1 MRKQWTE
8 QERNERI
15 SQWANENNVELLEET
30 AKFDSNKSPIYYKW
44 LESEL
49 VGLVG
54 KTNFDSIVEKRKP
67 TVNGL
72 TEDSKQKR
80 AKMRFSE
87 YGLQLQE
94 PYRGFNTAHIVKVM
108 NGTYEGYYGETS
120 LATVNQKRTRGKHTE
135 LTISILTDDEKKR
148 YFTEYAKSRGY
159 TIIDFPEKLAVRGK
173 CRLRSPQGN
182 EWETVWYYFA
192 YQENCN
198 CPQDVK
204 RSIGERMVSAL
215 LKANDIP
222 FEEQKKVIIT
232 DKKYFFDFYLPSYNL
247 VIEYNGKQHYENT
260 GGYHKNTLEV
270 IQQRD
275 RIKEAWCETNK
286 VKLVVLDYQQN
297 SVGDIAEVLKVHLPI
312 KVTDT
317 VVTYVDEVTPEE
329 IIEFYKKHSGEET
342 SQQFDITKRKLG
354 LICKRAGFN
363 KRKYH
368 KGA

>member
-135 LTISILTDDEKKR
+135 LTISILTDGEKKR

-159 TIIDFPEKLAVRGK
+159 KIIDFPEKLAVRGK
-173 CRLRSPQGN
+173 CKLLSPQGH
-182 EWETVWYYFA
+182 EWETVWYHFA
-192 YQENCN
+192 YQDNCN

-204 RSIGERMVSAL
+204 RSIGERMVSSL
-215 LKANDIP
+215 LKGNDID
-222 FEEQKKVIIT
+222 FEEQRKVVIKGKT
-232 DKKYFFDFYLPSYNL
+232 LFFDFYLPEHNI
-247 VIEYNGKQHYENT
+247 VIEYNGRQHYEDT
-260 GGYHKNTLEV
+260 GGYYKGKLAEL
-270 IQQRD
+270 QERD
-275 RIKEAWCETNK
+275 QLKREWCSANGVTFIEIDYRADNVEK
-286 VKLVVLDYQQN
+286 IAKHISKWVLLDN
-297 SVGDIAEVLKVHLPI
+297 VSVE
-312 KVTDT
+312 
-317 VVTYVDEVTPEE
+317 VTYAETVTSKD
-329 IIEFYKKHSGEET
+329 IIDYYKTHTGEET
-342 SQQFDITKRKLG
+342 SNHFGITKRQLG
-354 LICKRAGFN
+354 LICQREGFS
-363 KRKYH
+363 KRKH
-368 KGA
+368 K